1 MFVCSLTCPLKFTEF
16 GSTTKQDFT
25 LGISLL
31 LPKQQQQVAYCFL
44 NVLVTDKTLG

>member
-1 MFVCSLTCPLKFTEF
+1 MFVCSPLICPLKFTEF
-16 GSTTKQDFT
+16 DSKQDFT

-44 NVLVTDKTLG
+44 NVLVIDKTLG